1 MPDLDNPP
9 IRRLALHSATSVV
22 MTAATLLATTGCQE
36 PNPLLRKQG
45 MDAYD
50 QQATTDA
57 QQRFVQA
64 VEQDPTDW
72 KSLYYL
78 GKIRL
83 QQGKSFE
90 AQTLLEQA
98 LVLRQDHP
106 ETADILDALAAAL
119 FQRGRIEALHQ
130 LLAKSIDDYGTSRDY
145 IRHGKYLMEQG
156 DIDQAKLA
164 YRKAAFFAQPDD
176 AMPFLTLADF
186 YESIGD
192 TANAVTALRHA
203 YTVTPKDRQIHD
215 RLRRYGIVPGPT
227 AALPI
232 ERESRR

>member
-1 MPDLDNPP
+1 MLNPNTP
-9 IRRLALHSATSVV
+9 PTRCPALRYAGAVAV
-22 MTAATLLATTGCQE
+22 IAATLLAGCQKS
-36 PNPLLRKQG
+36 NPLLRKHG

-50 QQATTDA
+50 EQATDQA
-57 QQRFVQA
+57 QQRFAQA

-98 LVLRQDHP
+98 LVLRQDRA

-130 LLAKSIDDYGTSRDY
+130 LLAKAIDDYGTSRDFT
-145 IRHGKYLMEQG
+145 RHGKYLMEQG
-156 DIDQAKLA
+156 DVDQAKLA
-164 YRKAAFFAQPDD
+164 YRKAAFFAKPGN
-176 AMPFLTLADF
+176 AGPFLTLTDF

-192 TANAVTALRHA
+192 TANAVAALRHA
-203 YTVTPKDRQIHD
+203 YTITPKDRQIHD

-227 AALPI
+227 AQLTP
-232 ERESRR
+232 EKP

>member
-1 MPDLDNPP
+1 MLAPNTTPT
-9 IRRLALHSATSVV
+9 RRFVPHYAAAVAV
-22 MTAATLLATTGCQE
+22 IAATLITGCQK
-36 PNPLLRKQG
+36 PNPLLRKHG

-50 QQATTDA
+50 EQATEHA
-57 QQRFVQA
+57 QQQFVQA

-90 AQTLLEQA
+90 AQNLLEQA
-98 LVLRQDHP
+98 LAIRQDHAQ
-106 ETADILDALAAAL
+106 TADILDALAGAL

-130 LLAKSIDDYGTSRDY
+130 LLAKAIDDYGTSRDFT
-145 IRHGKYLMEQG
+145 RHGKYLMEQG

-164 YRKAAFFAQPDD
+164 YRKAAFFAKPGD
-176 AMPFLTLADF
+176 AQPFLTLVDF
-186 YESIGD
+186 YETIGD

-227 AALPI
+227 AMLTPKKQ
-232 ERESRR
+232 

>member
-1 MPDLDNPP
+1 MLDHNTTPAHRP
-9 IRRLALHSATSVV
+9 VLRHAAAVAVL
-22 MTAATLLATTGCQE
+22 AATLITGCQK
-36 PNPLLRKQG
+36 PNPMLRKQG

-50 QQATTDA
+50 EQATDQA

-64 VEQDPTDW
+64 VDQDPTDW

-98 LVLRQDHP
+98 LTLRQDHP

-130 LLAKSIDDYGTSRDY
+130 LLAQSIDDYGTSRDFT
-145 IRHGKYLMEQG
+145 RHGKYLMEQG
-156 DIDQAKLA
+156 DIDQPKV
-164 YRKAAFFAQPDD
+164 RS
-176 AMPFLTLADF
+176 LT
-186 YESIGD
+186 
-192 TANAVTALRHA
+192 
-203 YTVTPKDRQIHD
+203 
-215 RLRRYGIVPGPT
+215 RRG
-227 AALPI
+227 
-232 ERESRR
+232 